1 MIKAQTEVLT
11 TLLIF
16 VVTLSVV
23 TSVYMF
29 GIPLIEKNKD
39 MATLERAEDFI
50 KSLNIKIKG
59 VANGGSDQ
67 IEFNLPGLFVF
78 NETNENIQ
86 VVLKTT
92 GTKYAEGGWISLSMG
107 NKTTGRWGIDEPEII
122 EVRSIK
128 LANKKYISTFRL
140 KYRQLDA
147 QQKSY
152 KISLASASGGS
163 LVTGEGHNII
173 LTYAGTSE
181 NEGLINTIVKINII

>member
-152 KISLASASGGS
+152 KISLASAPGGS